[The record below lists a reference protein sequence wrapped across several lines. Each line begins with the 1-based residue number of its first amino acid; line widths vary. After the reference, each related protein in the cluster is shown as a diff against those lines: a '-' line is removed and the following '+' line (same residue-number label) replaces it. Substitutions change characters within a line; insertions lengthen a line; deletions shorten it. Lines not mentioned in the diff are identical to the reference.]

1 MGRRA
6 LIAALPFAAV
16 LFLLAGCGSQG
27 VVAPV
32 PQTVEG
38 KVPKSKPTTPQAP
51 KVKGNPTAGKA
62 LFLSTGGCGACHS
75 FTPAGT
81 NGTVGPNL
89 DHLSADAAKANQ
101 GSIQSYAYTSIVDP
115 NAYVVPGFNAGI
127 MPQTYSTQFSQKQIA
142 DLVAFLTQKS

>member
-38 KVPKSKPTTPQAP
+38 KVPKSKPTTPQVP
-51 KVKGNPTAGKA
+51 KVKGDPVAGKA
-62 LFLSTGGCGACHS
+62 VFMSTGCGTCHT

-81 NGTVGPNL
+81 NGTIGPNL
-89 DHLSADAAKANQ
+89 DHLAADAAKANQ
-101 GSIQSYAYTSIVDP
+101 GPLESYV
-115 NAYVVPGFNAGI
+115 
-127 MPQTYSTQFSQKQIA
+127 
-142 DLVAFLTQKS
+142 